1 MSLAVKSGQKTQHD
15 VHDVARYSDCLARFL
30 TVLDAA
36 DLTNMLKGTGPIT
49 VFAPSDEAFQSLP
62 AGSVERLLKPEHRAE
77 LVNFVKNHVIS
88 GELMSE
94 TARGKKF
101 SRKSFAGVE
110 LTIDGHGN
118 LKVNNAHIITA
129 DIVASNGVIHVID
142 AVLMPPKA

>member
-15 VHDVARYSDCLARFL
+15 VHDVARYSGCLARFL

-101 SRKSFAGVE
+101 PRKSFAGVE